1 MSMQGALPV
10 SLIPGDSV
18 MHRIHPLPKMI
29 WVVLYVVVAF
39 MTQNIFLLY
48 GMAAFALFLAIVS
61 GVIRPMLKAAFII
74 VPIGSSLLALQ
85 LMAPAVEQPWT
96 QIAEFGPITLYEDGL
111 YYGLVLLGRI
121 VACLLMALV
130 VVMTTHPSDLFTTLS
145 KLKVPYTLNFMM
157 AMTLQLIP
165 VFQREVGIILSAQ
178 KSRGMKGNGFQAVLP
193 SFVPVFVGAIERVQ
207 QLSIS
212 LESRGFGSAGHKSSY
227 RQVKGKPTD
236 VILALVGVAGAAT
249 LGTMS
254 IMRGGWNVSELLV
267 VEPATAV
274 IVWVVSAS
282 LFLSIILFALIL
294 SFKQS

>member
-1 MSMQGALPV
+1 MQGALPV

-18 MHRIHPLPKMI
+18 LHRVHPLPKMI

-39 MTQNIFLLY
+39 MTQNIIVLY
-48 GMAAFALFLAIVS
+48 GMAVLALLL
-61 GVIRPMLKAAFII
+61 GVIGGVVKPLLKAAFII

-96 QIAEFGPITLYEDGL
+96 QIAQLGPITLYEDGL

-130 VVMTTHPSDLFTTLS
+130 VVMTTHPSDLFTTLA

-212 LESRGFGSAGHKSSY
+212 LESRGFGSAGHKTSY
-227 RQVKGKPTD
+227 RQVRGKASD
-236 VILALVGVAGAAT
+236 WFLALLAIGVAAL
-249 LGTMS
+249 LGTVS
-254 IMRGGWNVSELLV
+254 ILRGGWNISGLLV

-274 IVWVVSAS
+274 TVWVVSATV
-282 LFLSIILFALIL
+282 FLGIIALALIL
-294 SFKQS
+294 SFRKS

>member
-1 MSMQGALPV
+1 MQGALPV
-10 SLIPGDSV
+10 ALIPGDSI
-18 MHRIHPLPKMI
+18 MHRVHPLPKML

-39 MTQNIFLLY
+39 MTQNIIILYSMAIFAFFL
-48 GMAAFALFLAIVS
+48 GVVS
-61 GVIRPMLKAAFII
+61 GVLRPLLKAAFII
-74 VPIGSSLLALQ
+74 VPIGSSLIALQ

-96 QIAEFGPITLYEDGL
+96 LAAEFGPITLYQDGL
-111 YYGLVLLGRI
+111 YTGLVLLGRI

-130 VVMTTHPSDLFTTLS
+130 VVMTTHPSDLFTTLA

-212 LESRGFGSAGHKSSY
+212 LESRGFGSAGHKTSY
-227 RQVKGKPTD
+227 RQVRGKWTD
-236 VILALVGVAGAAT
+236 WVLATIGVVVAAVIGT
-249 LGTMS
+249 LS
-254 IMRGGWNVSELLV
+254 IMRGGWSLAAGLS
-267 VEPATAV
+267 VEPLTAI
-274 IVWVVSAS
+274 IVWSVAAS
-282 LFLSIILFALIL
+282 LFLSIILFALVL
-294 SFKQS
+294 SFRKS

>member
-18 MHRIHPLPKMI
+18 LHRVHPLPKMI

-39 MTQNIFLLY
+39 MTQNVVALF
-48 GMAAFALFLAIVS
+48 GMAALALLLGIIG
-61 GVIRPMLKAAFII
+61 GVLKPLLKASLII

-96 QIAEFGPITLYEDGL
+96 EIAQLGPITLYEDGL

-130 VVMTTHPSDLFTTLS
+130 VVMTTHPSDLFTTLA

-165 VFQREVGIILSAQ
+165 VFEREVGIILSAQ

-212 LESRGFGSAGHKSSY
+212 LESRGFGSTGHKTSY

-236 VILALVGVAGAAT
+236 WVLAFIAIAAAAA
-249 LGTMS
+249 LGTIS
-254 IMRGGWNVSELLV
+254 VVRGGWNLSELLV
-267 VEPATAV
+267 VDPTTAV

-282 LFLSIILFALIL
+282 LFLGIIGFALVL
-294 SFKQS
+294 SFKKS

>member
-1 MSMQGALPV
+1 MQGALPV

-18 MHRIHPLPKMI
+18 LHRVHPLPKMI

-39 MTQNIFLLY
+39 MTQNIIVLY
-48 GMAAFALFLAIVS
+48 GMAVLALLL
-61 GVIRPMLKAAFII
+61 GVIGGVVKPLLKAAFII

-96 QIAEFGPITLYEDGL
+96 QIAQLGPITLYEDGL

-130 VVMTTHPSDLFTTLS
+130 VVMTTHPSDLFTTLA

-157 AMTLQLIP
+157 AMTLQPIP

-212 LESRGFGSAGHKSSY
+212 LESRGFGSAGHKTSY
-227 RQVKGKPTD
+227 RQVRGKASD
-236 VILALVGVAGAAT
+236 WFLALLAIGVAAL
-249 LGTMS
+249 LGTVS
-254 IMRGGWNVSELLV
+254 ILRGGWNISGLLV

-274 IVWVVSAS
+274 TVWVVSATV
-282 LFLSIILFALIL
+282 FLGIIALALIL
-294 SFKQS
+294 SFRKS

>member
-1 MSMQGALPV
+1 MQGALPV
-10 SLIPGDSV
+10 ALIPGDSI
-18 MHRIHPLPKMI
+18 MHRVHPLPKML

-39 MTQNIFLLY
+39 MTQNIIILY
-48 GMAAFALFLAIVS
+48 SMALFAFFLGVIS
-61 GVIRPMLKAAFII
+61 GVLRPLLKAAFII
-74 VPIGSSLLALQ
+74 VPIGSSLIALQ

-96 QIAEFGPITLYEDGL
+96 LAAEFGPITLYQDGL
-111 YYGLVLLGRI
+111 YTGLVLLGRI

-130 VVMTTHPSDLFTTLS
+130 VVMTTHPSDLFTTLA

-212 LESRGFGSAGHKSSY
+212 LESRGFGSTGHKTSY
-227 RQVKGKPTD
+227 RQVRGKWTD
-236 VILALVGVAGAAT
+236 WVLAIIGVVAAVVIGT
-249 LGTMS
+249 LS
-254 IMRGGWNVSELLV
+254 IMRGGWSLAAGLS
-267 VEPATAV
+267 VEPLTAI
-274 IVWVVSAS
+274 IVWSVSAA
-282 LFLSIILFALIL
+282 LFLSIILFAFVV
-294 SFKQS
+294 SFRKS

>member
-10 SLIPGDSV
+10 ALIPGDSI
-18 MHRIHPLPKMI
+18 MHRVHPLPKML

-39 MTQNIFLLY
+39 MTQNIIILYSMAIFAFFL
-48 GMAAFALFLAIVS
+48 GVVS
-61 GVIRPMLKAAFII
+61 GVLRPLLKAAFII
-74 VPIGSSLLALQ
+74 VPIGSSLIALQ

-96 QIAEFGPITLYEDGL
+96 LAAEFGPITLYQDGL
-111 YYGLVLLGRI
+111 YTGLVLLGRI

-130 VVMTTHPSDLFTTLS
+130 VVMTTHPSDLFTTLA

-212 LESRGFGSAGHKSSY
+212 LESRGFGSAGHKTSY
-227 RQVKGKPTD
+227 RQVRGKWTD
-236 VILALVGVAGAAT
+236 WVLATIGVVVAAVIGT
-249 LGTMS
+249 LS
-254 IMRGGWNVSELLV
+254 IMRGGWSLAAGLS
-267 VEPATAV
+267 VEPLTAI
-274 IVWVVSAS
+274 IVWSVAAS
-282 LFLSIILFALIL
+282 LFLSIILFALVL
-294 SFKQS
+294 SFRKS

>member
-10 SLIPGDSV
+10 ALIPGDSI
-18 MHRIHPLPKMI
+18 MHRVHPLPKML

-39 MTQNIFLLY
+39 MTQNIVILY
-48 GMAAFALFLAIVS
+48 SMAVFAFVLGVVS
-61 GVIRPMLKAAFII
+61 GVLRPLLKAAFII
-74 VPIGSSLLALQ
+74 VPIGSSLIALQ

-96 QIAEFGPITLYEDGL
+96 LAAEFGPITLYQDGL

-130 VVMTTHPSDLFTTLS
+130 VVMTTHPSDLFTTLA

-212 LESRGFGSAGHKSSY
+212 LESRGFGSTGHKTSY
-227 RQVKGKPTD
+227 RQVRGKWTD
-236 VILALVGVAGAAT
+236 WVLAFLGLAAAVV
-249 LGTMS
+249 LGTLS
-254 IMRGGWNVSELLV
+254 IMRGGWSLAAGLS
-267 VEPATAV
+267 VEPLTAI
-274 IVWVVSAS
+274 IVWSVAAT

-294 SFKQS
+294 SFRKS

>member
-18 MHRIHPLPKMI
+18 LHRVHPLPKMI

-39 MTQNIFLLY
+39 MTQNIIVLY
-48 GMAAFALFLAIVS
+48 GMALLALLLGIIG
-61 GVIRPMLKAAFII
+61 GVVKPLLKAAFII

-96 QIAEFGPITLYEDGL
+96 QIAQLGPITLYEDGL

-212 LESRGFGSAGHKSSY
+212 LESRGFGSAGHKTSY
-227 RQVKGKPTD
+227 RQVRGKASD
-236 VILALVGVAGAAT
+236 WVLAVIAIAAAAL
-249 LGTMS
+249 LGTVS
-254 IMRGGWNVSELLV
+254 IMRGGWSVSELLV

-274 IVWVVSAS
+274 AVWVVSAS
-282 LFLSIILFALIL
+282 VFLGIIAFALIL
-294 SFKQS
+294 SFRKS

>member
-18 MHRIHPLPKMI
+18 LHRVHPLPKMI

-39 MTQNIFLLY
+39 MTQNVVVLFS
-48 GMAAFALFLAIVS
+48 MAALALVLGIIG
-61 GVIRPMLKAAFII
+61 GVLRPLMKASFII

-96 QIAEFGPITLYEDGL
+96 EIAQLGPITLYEDGL

-130 VVMTTHPSDLFTTLS
+130 VVMTTHPSDLFTTLA

-212 LESRGFGSAGHKSSY
+212 LESRGFGSAGHKTSY
-227 RQVKGKPTD
+227 RQVKGRPTD
-236 VILALVGVAGAAT
+236 WVLAAMGIAAAAT
-249 LGTMS
+249 VATIS
-254 IMRGGWNVSELLV
+254 IMRGGWNISELLV
-267 VEPATAV
+267 VEPMTAV
-274 IVWVVSAS
+274 VVWVVSAS
-282 LFLSIILFALIL
+282 LFLGIIAFALIL
-294 SFKQS
+294 SFRKS

>member
-1 MSMQGALPV
+1 MQGALPV
-10 SLIPGDSV
+10 ALIPGDSI
-18 MHRIHPLPKMI
+18 MHRVHPLPKML

-39 MTQNIFLLY
+39 MTQNIIILYSMAIFAFFL
-48 GMAAFALFLAIVS
+48 GVVS
-61 GVIRPMLKAAFII
+61 GVLRPLLKAAFII
-74 VPIGSSLLALQ
+74 VPIGSSLIALQ

-96 QIAEFGPITLYEDGL
+96 LAAEFGPITLYQDGL
-111 YYGLVLLGRI
+111 YTGLVLLGRI

-130 VVMTTHPSDLFTTLS
+130 VVMTTHPSDLFTTLA

-212 LESRGFGSAGHKSSY
+212 LESRGFGSTGHKTSY
-227 RQVKGKPTD
+227 RQVRGKWTD
-236 VILALVGVAGAAT
+236 WVLAIMGVAAAAVIGT
-249 LGTMS
+249 LS
-254 IMRGGWNVSELLV
+254 IMRGGWSLAASLS
-267 VEPATAV
+267 VEPLTAI
-274 IVWVVSAS
+274 IVWSIAAA
-282 LFLSIILFALIL
+282 LFLSIILFALVL
-294 SFKQS
+294 SFRKS